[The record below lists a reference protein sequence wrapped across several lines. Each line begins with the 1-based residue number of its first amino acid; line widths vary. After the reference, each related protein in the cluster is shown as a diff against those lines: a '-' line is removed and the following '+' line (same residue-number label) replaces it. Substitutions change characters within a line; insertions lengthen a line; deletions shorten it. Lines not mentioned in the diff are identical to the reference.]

1 MKFPKKWLTDLSKG
15 EAIAAQIRL
24 DIINED
30 RSAEQILTE
39 NQVAAEF
46 HVSRSP
52 VRDAFKILKQERL
65 IRLERMGAEIVP
77 FTDQQRQELT
87 DIRLMIE
94 SFAFT
99 KVIQRADLDTIVR
112 AMYQALEMMKVSLKF
127 EDAIS
132 FTENDLNFH
141 ETMVRACEHHYLTH
155 LWKQMKPT
163 MLCMIYISMQRR
175 MDTNVIDFKRIITNH
190 ELFVKAIEAQDRKK
204 MYEAFELNFKDLND
218 DIGAFW
224 AQ

>member
-1 MKFPKKWLTDLSKG
+1 LSKG

-24 DIINED
+24 DIINVD

-52 VRDAFKILKQERL
+52 VRDAFKILKQARL

-141 ETMVRACEHHYLTH
+141 ETMV
-155 LWKQMKPT
+155 
-163 MLCMIYISMQRR
+163 
-175 MDTNVIDFKRIITNH
+175 
-190 ELFVKAIEAQDRKK
+190 
-204 MYEAFELNFKDLND
+204 
-218 DIGAFW
+218 
-224 AQ
+224 